1 MLKVAGYYYCV
12 FYTGFVLHRSALRRK
27 KLRIMSDFRKKF
39 TNYSYGLLYAC
50 SVHALCSI
58 MLYSRLEL
66 RHAEK
71 KILAFFKHCDFTK

>member
-1 MLKVAGYYYCV
+1 MLKVVGYCYCV
-12 FYTGFVLHRSALRRK
+12 LYTGFVLHRSALRRK
-27 KLRIMSDFRKKF
+27 KVRSMSDFRKKL
-39 TNYSYGLLYAC
+39 TNYSYVYYK
-50 SVHALCSI
+50 HALCSI